1 MSWNEVTEAL
11 AAIRVLC
18 PSLAP
23 IGVETLIFDRKRRF
37 LSYHIQRSTYLPF
50 WASDIPMSLPH
61 KQNRDEDERLVPHVP
76 TWQSVESKKV
86 GLRNSGTPEVA
97 KFSKLSAQMVE
108 LSLQQTQRDPTL
120 HDTFPAKVK
129 EVSSPLHN
137 PLPAKPKEVS
147 SPLLWPTTPAAPL
160 HPPPQAQGTPRESK
174 VSNYW
179 KPNYWKKIRCNLD
192 NWLAGARV
200 SGSAAVRNLYEH
212 AKSAQKK
219 FALSNFRT
227 NFRTETKRRDGT
239 ASRRWTS
246 TGVAAL
252 SAVLVVGVISVVRHY
267 AYTPDTPQ
275 PRARNT
281 SPAIPAMQDISQP
294 RRSSIV
300 ATNGAAA
307 VQHPARSSA
316 PAKHAAAKH
325 ALAEQAPDKPGIRKI
340 RRKHKDDDYVAKD
353 TYVYYGNKVKPA
365 R

>member
-1 MSWNEVTEAL
+1 
-11 AAIRVLC
+11 
-18 PSLAP
+18 
-23 IGVETLIFDRKRRF
+23 
-37 LSYHIQRSTYLPF
+37 
-50 WASDIPMSLPH
+50 MSLPR

-76 TWQSVESKKV
+76 TWQTVESKKV

-120 HDTFPAKVK
+120 HDTFPAKVSAAK
-129 EVSSPLHN
+129 PNAVSSPL
-137 PLPAKPKEVS
+137 P
-147 SPLLWPTTPAAPL
+147 WPSTLAAPL
-160 HPPPQAQGTPRESK
+160 HPPQPQGTPRESK
-174 VSNYW
+174 I
-179 KPNYWKKIRCNLD
+179 PNYWKEVRCNLD

>member
-1 MSWNEVTEAL
+1 MGDRVGAGAPTRPPSAARLLLRARPRPSMSWNEVTEAL

-37 LSYHIQRSTYLPF
+37 LSYHIQRSIYLPF
-50 WASDIPMSLPH
+50 WASDIQMSLPR

-120 HDTFPAKVK
+120 HDTFPAKV
-129 EVSSPLHN
+129 
-137 PLPAKPKEVS
+137 KEVS

-267 AYTPDTPQ
+267 AYTPNTPQ
-275 PRARNT
+275 NRGNT
-281 SPAIPAMQDISQP
+281 SPVIPAMQDISQP
-294 RRSSIV
+294 RRSSV
-300 ATNGAAA
+300 VDTNRAAA
-307 VQHPARSSA
+307 AMQHPVRSSA
-316 PAKHAAAKH
+316 AK
-325 ALAEQAPDKPGIRKI
+325 PRIRKI
-340 RRKHKDDDYVAKD
+340 RHKKDDDYVAQD
-353 TYVYYGNKVKPA
+353 TYVYYGNKGKPA